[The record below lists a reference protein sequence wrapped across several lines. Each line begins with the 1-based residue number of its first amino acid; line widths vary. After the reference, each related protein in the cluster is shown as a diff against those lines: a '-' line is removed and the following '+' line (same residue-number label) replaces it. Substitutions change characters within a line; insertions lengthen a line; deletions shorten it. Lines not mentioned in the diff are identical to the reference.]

1 MKSLK
6 FSTDVDKKLKE
17 IQLKDTS
24 LYNRIQKQLY
34 LFINNPRHKSLRLH
48 KIKRRDNLN
57 IWSISIDKGYRMLYE
72 ENETIY
78 FFDIDTHDE
87 VYRKR

>member
-1 MKSLK
+1 MKPLR
-6 FSTDVDKKLKE
+6 FSPDVDKKLKE
-17 IQLKDTS
+17 IQRVNIN
-24 LYNRIQKQLY
+24 LYNKIQKQLY
-34 LFINNPRHKSLRLH
+34 LFIVDPRHKSLRLH

-78 FFDIDTHDE
+78 FFDIGTHDE
-87 VYRKR
+87 VYGKK